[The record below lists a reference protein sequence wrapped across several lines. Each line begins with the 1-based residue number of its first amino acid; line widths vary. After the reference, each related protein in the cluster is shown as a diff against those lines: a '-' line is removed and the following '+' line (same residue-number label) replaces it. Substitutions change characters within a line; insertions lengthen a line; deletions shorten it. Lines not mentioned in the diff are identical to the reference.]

1 MQSSLRTPAQIIV
14 IGASAGGIDALRTIV
29 GGLPADFAPA
39 IFVVLHSAPNSPGI
53 LASILQ
59 RAGRLAAVV
68 VRSRQAIREGT
79 IYVAAPDRHLLVDTN
94 WAIASSGPKENRFRP
109 AVDPLFRSAA
119 QTFGSGVIGVILS
132 GGLYDG
138 RAGLLS
144 VKQHGGTAIVQDPAT
159 ALYPSM
165 PQSALSRVHV
175 DHCVP
180 AEDIAALLIRL
191 AAGVVSENGS

>member
-1 MQSSLRTPAQIIV
+1 MQSSLRTPAQIVV

-39 IFVVLHSAPNSPGI
+39 IFVVLHSAPNSPGV

-79 IYVAAPDRHLLVDTN
+79 IYVAAPDRHLVVDTN
-94 WAIASSGPKENRFRP
+94 WAIATRGPKENHFRP

-119 QTFGSGVIGVILS
+119 QTFGPGVIGVILS
-132 GGLYDG
+132 GGLDDG
-138 RAGLLS
+138 SAGLLT
-144 VKQHGGTAIVQDPAT
+144 VKQHGGTTIVQDPAT

-165 PQSALSRVHV
+165 PLSALSRVDV

-180 AEDIAALLIRL
+180 AEDIAPLLIRL
-191 AAGVVSENGS
+191 ARETTTGDR

>member
-1 MQSSLRTPAQIIV
+1 MRWRVQ
-14 IGASAGGIDALRTIV
+14 
-29 GGLPADFAPA
+29 
-39 IFVVLHSAPNSPGI
+39 
-53 LASILQ
+53 
-59 RAGRLAAVV
+59 LAAVV
-68 VRSRQAIREGT
+68 VRSREAIREGT

-94 WAIASSGPKENRFRP
+94 WAIASSGPKEKRFRP

-132 GGLYDG
+132 GGLDDG

-165 PQSALSRVHV
+165 PQSALSEVDV

-180 AEDIAALLIRL
+180 AGDIASLLVRL
-191 AAGVVSENGS
+191 TSNTITGDR

>member
-1 MQSSLRTPAQIIV
+1 MQSPLRTPAQIIV
-14 IGASAGGIDALRTIV
+14 IGASAGGVDALRTVI
-29 GGLPADFAPA
+29 GGLPRRLRACHLRCLAFGPEFAGP
-39 IFVVLHSAPNSPGI
+39 IGVDPSA
-53 LASILQ
+53 
-59 RAGRLAAVV
+59 RR
-68 VRSRQAIREGT
+68 
-79 IYVAAPDRHLLVDTN
+79 
-94 WAIASSGPKENRFRP
+94 PKENRFRP

-119 QTFGSGVIGVILS
+119 QTFGPGVIGVILS
-132 GGLYDG
+132 GGLDDG
-138 RAGLLS
+138 SAGLLT
-144 VKQHGGTAIVQDPAT
+144 VKQQGGTAIVQDPAT

>member
-1 MQSSLRTPAQIIV
+1 MQSSLRTPAKIVV
-14 IGASAGGIDALRTIV
+14 IGASAGGIDALRSIV
-29 GGLPADFAPA
+29 SGLPADFAPA
-39 IFVVLHSAPNSPGI
+39 LFVVVHSAPNSPGV

-68 VRSRQAIREGT
+68 VRSREAIREGT

-94 WAIASSGPKENRFRP
+94 WAIATRGPKENHFRP

-119 QTFGSGVIGVILS
+119 QTFGPGVIGVILS
-132 GGLYDG
+132 GGLNDG

-165 PQSALSRVHV
+165 PQSALSEVDV

-180 AEDIAALLIRL
+180 VKDIAPLLIRL
-191 AAGVVSENGS
+191 ASETTTGNR